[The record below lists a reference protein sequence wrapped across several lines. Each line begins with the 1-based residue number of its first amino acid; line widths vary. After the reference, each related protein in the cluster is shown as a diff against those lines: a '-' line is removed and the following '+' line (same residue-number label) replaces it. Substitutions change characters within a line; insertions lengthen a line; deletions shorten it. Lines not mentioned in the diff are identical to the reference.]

1 MKFSTLA
8 EIYRKLD
15 ATTKRLEMIDILKE
29 LFQKTPAN
37 DIQVVIYLTSGKIA
51 ADYIDIELGFADKM
65 VIKAIAKAVGKTE
78 DNITE
83 LFKQK
88 GDLGEVVQEL
98 KNKTGQQNLGSFL
111 DVSANIDQSKLT
123 VHEVWETLMK
133 IAQLEGKGSS
143 SKKINSLVGLFS
155 KSSALEAKYITRIIL
170 SQLRLGV
177 KDLTIIE
184 ALSREFGAG
193 DEKSRELIEHAYN
206 VTSDIGL
213 IGETLAKKG
222 LLGINQIGINVGIP
236 IRMMA
241 AQRMSTSEEILEKL
255 GGSCA
260 LEFKYDGERVQAHIS
275 KNKIA
280 LFSRNLNEIS
290 SMYPDVI
297 EALKEALTTN
307 DVIIEGE
314 ITAWDP
320 EAEKLKP
327 FQILMSRKRK
337 YEINAIMEKIPVRVF
352 LFDILYK
359 NRESLLSKSYPE
371 RRKILE
377 SIVKENN
384 VIVLSSQEIINTTD
398 EFERFFELAI
408 ENGCEGIMAKDIR
421 ENTQYQAG
429 NRGFLWIKH
438 KFDYTTSFNDSYDFV
453 VVGGFFGKGRRKGT
467 IGTILLA
474 AFNPEEERFETVCK
488 LGSGF
493 SDDDL
498 NKITEEL
505 MKIKVSEKP
514 KDVFSKMDADIWF
527 QPSLVYEIR
536 GADLSTSP
544 IHTCGLNEIK
554 NDVGIAI
561 RFPRFVRFRE
571 DKAPELATTTQ
582 EVIDAYKKQRLLS
595 HDI

>member
-8 EIYRKLD
+8 EIYGKLD
-15 ATTKRLEMIDILKE
+15 ATSKRLEMIDILMD
-29 LFQKTPAN
+29 LFQKTSA
-37 DIQVVIYLTSGKIA
+37 DDMQIVIYLTSGKIA
-51 ADYIDIELGFADKM
+51 ADYNDIELGFADKM
-65 VIKAIAKAVGKTE
+65 VIKAIAKAVGKSE
-78 DNITE
+78 DDVTE
-83 LFKQK
+83 LFKRK

-98 KNKTGQQNLGSFL
+98 KSNTGQQNLGVFFGA
-111 DVSANIDQSKLT
+111 SASINQSNLT
-123 VHEVWETLMK
+123 VHEVWETLIK

-143 SKKINSLVGLFS
+143 SKKMNYLIGLFS

-184 ALSREFGAG
+184 ALSRKFGSG

-222 LLGINQIGINVGIP
+222 LSGIKQIGITVGVP

-275 KNKIA
+275 KHKI
-280 LFSRNLNEIS
+280 LLYSRNLNEIS

-297 EALKEALTTN
+297 EALKGAITTN
-307 DVIIEGE
+307 DVIVEGE
-314 ITAWDP
+314 ITAWDL
-320 EAEKLKP
+320 ETEKLKP

-337 YEINAIMEKIPVRVF
+337 YEINDAIERVPVRVF

-359 NRESLLSKSYPE
+359 DGISLLNKSYPE

-377 SIVKENN
+377 SIIKENN
-384 VIVLSSQEIINTTD
+384 IIVLSSREIVKATD

-408 ENGCEGIMAKDIR
+408 ESGCEGIMAKDIR
-421 ENTQYQAG
+421 ENSTYQAG

-438 KFDYTTSFNDSYDFV
+438 KFDYTSSFNDSYDFV
-453 VVGGFFGKGRRKGT
+453 VVGGFYGKGRRKGT

-474 AFNPEEERFETVCK
+474 AFNPEEERYETVCK

-498 NKITEEL
+498 NKITEDL
-505 MKIKVSEKP
+505 MKIKVLEKP
-514 KDVFSKMDADIWF
+514 KDVFSRMDADIWF
-527 QPSLVYEIR
+527 YPSTVYEIR

-544 IHTCGLNEIK
+544 IHTCGMDEIK
-554 NDVGIAI
+554 KDVGIAI
-561 RFPRFVRFRE
+561 RFPRFIRFR
-571 DKAPELATTTQ
+571 DAKAPEQATTTK
-582 EVIDAYKKQRLLS
+582 EVIDAYKKQRLLA
-595 HDI
+595 HDV